1 MTIIAILLLM
11 AIVSLVIWKTI
22 FTNNSS
28 FRSSVKSHARTMDK
42 LKGVVHNPNIESER
56 QFQYQDD
63 EGDGPDTTA
72 TRAITDDDY
81 LESEEEFSEPTGID
95 NIKNQLPPMITVAT
109 AIGVV
114 IVIVAIISAILIMF
128 QPSGTSKKI
137 ATSNIPTTNI
147 TASIPPVSSS
157 TSLASLK
164 PVSSNASGYIY
175 NAPQGTYKISVT
187 TSVLC
192 WVEITQIQGTK
203 TIVKLGGVE
212 QPGTTNS
219 VTVSGSITLTLGK
232 GGSTV
237 KINGVPVSFPNNHDS
252 GVFIFQ

>member
-22 FTNNSS
+22 FTNDSS
-28 FRSSVKSHARTMDK
+28 FRSSVKSHTRNMDK
-42 LKGVVHNPNIESER
+42 LKGVIYNPNIESER
-56 QFQYQDD
+56 QSQYQDD

-72 TRAITDDDY
+72 TLAINDDNY
-81 LESEEEFSEPTGID
+81 LESEEDLSEPTGID
-95 NIKNQLPPMITVAT
+95 SIKNQLPPMITIAT

-114 IVIVAIISAILIMF
+114 IVIVAIVSAILIMF
-128 QPSGTSKKI
+128 QSSPTSKKT
-137 ATSNIPTTNI
+137 ATSSIPTTSI
-147 TASIPPVSSS
+147 TASIPPVSSAS
-157 TSLASLK
+157 SLASLK

-192 WVEITQIQGTK
+192 WVEITQIEGTK
-203 TIVKLGGVE
+203 TVVKLGGVE
-212 QPGTTNS
+212 QPGSTNS
-219 VTVSGSITLTLGK
+219 VTVSGYVTLTLGK

-237 KINGVPVSFPNNHDS
+237 KINGVAVSFPNNHDS